1 MKSGGGKSKGSQFE
15 RDVCKKLSNWI
26 SYDLRDDLFWR
37 SAMSGGRATV
47 GMKKGI
53 VRSNQAGD
61 ITSIDPLGQN
71 LIDTFVIECK
81 FYKNIQLHSLLFGTP
96 KNNSIFEFWRV
107 LNEKAS
113 ELNKDPMLIIKQN
126 GMPTLLCIRE
136 SSSTVKKRN
145 FNRILSEDY
154 DMIPLAIFK
163 HTGPAIYLYE
173 FHYFLNIVYPS
184 IIEEYTK

>member
-15 RDVCKKLSNWI
+15 REVCKKLSNWI

-61 ITSIDPLGQN
+61 ITSIDPLGQK

-113 ELNKDPMLIIKQN
+113 ELEKDPMLIIKQN
-126 GMPTLLCIRE
+126 GMPTLLGI
-136 SSSTVKKRN
+136 STYAQKDKGRN
-145 FNRILSEDY
+145 LRRILLEDFELEP
-154 DMIPLAIFK
+154 IAIFK
-163 HTGPAIYLYE
+163 YPAPNLCLYD
-173 FHYFLNIVYPS
+173 FQYIVDMVYPS

>member
-15 RDVCKKLSNWI
+15 REVCKKLSEWI
-26 SYDLRDDLFWR
+26 SYDQRDDLFWR

-61 ITSIDPLGQN
+61 ITSIDPLGQK

-113 ELNKDPMLIIKQN
+113 ELEKDPMLIIKQN
-126 GMPTLLCIRE
+126 GMPTLLGI
-136 SSSTVKKRN
+136 STFSQKTKNRN
-145 FNRILSEDY
+145 FKRILSEDY
-154 DMIPLAIFK
+154 DIIPLAIFK
-163 HTGPAIYLYE
+163 HIVPIICLYE
-173 FHYFLNIVYPS
+173 FHYILKMVYPS
-184 IIEEYTK
+184 ILEEYN